1 MCSTPINLGFVAPL
15 SLSLPEN
22 SWDMQDNAI
31 QHLSLPT
38 TALHGAV
45 LRGQFKVA
53 QPNDTFQKLKFMY
66 TLFL

>member
-1 MCSTPINLGFVAPL
+1 MPFSICPCIR
-15 SLSLPEN
+15 
-22 SWDMQDNAI
+22 
-31 QHLSLPT
+31 T